1 MFCFAWN
8 GPAQKRKSENRE
20 STSVYGI
27 FTLRRKVRRISKAA
41 VFFLFF
47 SLFPLLLFEK
57 LLRSRP
63 QRSRRSGVVLRPIN
77 LRGNGAKHQGQW
89 ISSRK
94 KEQQQWFLSSNNQ
107 ILLSATVTDFFPNKY
122 WSLSASGS
130 TIISTPV
137 PLLPTIFFWS
147 RRKKKTNTVL
157 IGMTYRNRKLLY
169 LRKNKP
175 ALLLANFLPEIQ
187 TFLCTLNNAS
197 CSTAV

>member
-1 MFCFAWN
+1 MRGWTHRNVLFCLKWT
-8 GPAQKRKSENRE
+8 GTKKKKRNRE

-41 VFFLFF
+41 VFFVFF
-47 SLFPLLLFEK
+47 LFPLLLFEK

-63 QRSRRSGVVLRPIN
+63 QRSRRSGVVVRPIN

-107 ILLSATVTDFFPNKY
+107 VLLSATVTDFFPNKY

-137 PLLPTIFFWS
+137 PLLPTIFFEVDV
-147 RRKKKTNTVL
+147 KKTPL
-157 IGMTYRNRKLLY
+157 
-169 LRKNKP
+169 
-175 ALLLANFLPEIQ
+175 F
-187 TFLCTLNNAS
+187 
-197 CSTAV
+197 

>member
-1 MFCFAWN
+1 MRGWTHRNVLFCLKWT
-8 GPAQKRKSENRE
+8 GTKKKKRNRE

-27 FTLRRKVRRISKAA
+27 FTLRRKCGESPKQP
-41 VFFLFF
+41 FFFF
-47 SLFPLLLFEK
+47 FLFPLLLFEK

-137 PLLPTIFFWS
+137 PLLPTIFIEVDV
-147 RRKKKTNTVL
+147 K
-157 IGMTYRNRKLLY
+157 
-169 LRKNKP
+169 KNKHCF
-175 ALLLANFLPEIQ
+175 NWHD
-187 TFLCTLNNAS
+187 
-197 CSTAV
+197 V